1 MKNPPVLDDVLLL
14 TCLWRVTTSLSGFI
28 VSVGLM
34 PKYRQDDAFKLRV
47 KKLAAL
53 AFIPVS
59 DLVATFESL
68 STSFLNDELRLLAY
82 FENTWIGQ
90 PVGGRRLPPLFPHHM
105 WYVRDRSGTGSS
117 RTTNALEAFH
127 HAFNSL
133 LTCQHPTTCH
143 EAQYSRS
150 VGETPSD
157 LQYKRGDVTRG
168 SRT

>member
-1 MKNPPVLDDVLLL
+1 MKNLPVLDDVLLL
-14 TCLWRVTTSLSGFI
+14 TCLWRVTTSLSEFI

-47 KKLAAL
+47 KMLAAL

-90 PVGGRRLPPLFPHHM
+90 PVGGRRLPPLFP
-105 WYVRDRSGTGSS
+105 
-117 RTTNALEAFH
+117 
-127 HAFNSL
+127 
-133 LTCQHPTTCH
+133 TTCGTSVTDQALDPH
-143 EAQYSRS
+143 EQRMSLKLFT
-150 VGETPSD
+150 TPS
-157 LQYKRGDVTRG
+157 TP
-168 SRT
+168 S